1 MKKLLLILALL
12 FIVQSVDSQIF
23 NKKRDQIEVAS
34 DVKAIIVNG
43 LIVDVYDFDGQMD
56 KFESMKLQIK
66 ASGAQVPDPEFTI
79 LYDDELKLFRFA
91 KTLQEITLQSDNLN
105 IFKRKRSEIYD
116 NRRTKYD

>member
-12 FIVQSVDSQIF
+12 FIVQSVDAQIF
-23 NKKRDQIEVAS
+23 NKKRNQIEVAS